1 MKSKRILFLIIFSQ
15 FAGTSLWFAGN
26 AIMPDL
32 ILEMGLKAS
41 DISSIT
47 SAVQA
52 GFIIGTLIFA
62 ITAVADRFS
71 PSKVFFACSIVGA
84 VFNASIYWLPKDL
97 TSVVIT
103 RFLTGI
109 MLAGIYPIGM
119 KIAADWFKDELGKAI
134 GYLVGALVLGTAF
147 PSLIRALGSQLE
159 WSMVLGF
166 VSVLVCLGGFL
177 VLLFIKDG
185 PYRRPMSKFDPRAIT
200 TLFKSSGYRSASLG
214 YFGHQW
220 ELYTFWAFVPTLLR
234 HHENGDSLNVSLW
247 TFLII
252 GSGALGSS
260 FGGIL
265 SRSRGSAFVAWVNL
279 LGSAFC
285 IILFP
290 IFIQLPLSVFLC
302 YLLVWGWLVVGDSPQ
317 FSALAAMTTSKDQVG
332 SGLTFMNCIGYT
344 VSIVSI
350 YTLNYL
356 MDYFDL
362 TYAILFLLPGPLLAL
377 IAIYPLKQQQL

>member
-1 MKSKRILFLIIFSQ
+1 
-15 FAGTSLWFAGN
+15 
-26 AIMPDL
+26 
-32 ILEMGLKAS
+32 MG
-41 DISSIT
+41 
-47 SAVQA
+47 V
-52 GFIIGTLIFA
+52 
-62 ITAVADRFS
+62 
-71 PSKVFFACSIVGA
+71 
-84 VFNASIYWLPKDL
+84 IY
-97 TSVVIT
+97 
-103 RFLTGI
+103 F
-109 MLAGIYPIGM
+109 
-119 KIAADWFKDELGKAI
+119 
-134 GYLVGALVLGTAF
+134 
-147 PSLIRALGSQLE
+147 
-159 WSMVLGF
+159 
-166 VSVLVCLGGFL
+166 
-177 VLLFIKDG
+177 
-185 PYRRPMSKFDPRAIT
+185 
-200 TLFKSSGYRSASLG
+200 
-214 YFGHQW
+214 
-220 ELYTFWAFVPTLLR
+220 LR

-252 GSGALGSS
+252 GSGAFGSS